1 MALAKLSLPGWVNLS
16 PVCNPAIE
24 STMAVSRCLMPVIPI
39 SAIIYSLGILAF
51 CHSSSLGSTEVGLE
65 VSSCACAA
73 STDTTA
79 VIIIAQIRDKNRCM
93 VVCSNQSENS
103 LLFTNGCGAF
113 DLLRAVNKV
122 LKGRN

>member
-16 PVCNPAIE
+16 AFNPAIE
-24 STMAVSRCLMPVIPI
+24 STMLYQDVDAGYTYLCNNIFFGNP
-39 SAIIYSLGILAF
+39 GI

-79 VIIIAQIRDKNRCM
+79 VIIIAQIRVK
-93 VVCSNQSENS
+93 S
-103 LLFTNGCGAF
+103 LHGCLFKS
-113 DLLRAVNKV
+113 V
-122 LKGRN
+122 